1 MKYLVAALLGAL
13 LCTALWGRY
22 EANRAEGWR
31 DYAKRLEIAAQ
42 AATAAQ
48 KALREQERQ
57 EYADKASDADARY
70 LAALDRVRAAT
81 VRPVRADRVL
91 SSGGG
96 SALAVGSPSS
106 AGVSAPLPADPA
118 ASERDAALLGWAE
131 CSAYAVGA
139 MEWVRSV
146 GD

>member
-31 DYAKRLEIAAQ
+31 DYAKRLEIASQ
-42 AATAAQ
+42 AQ

-57 EYADKASDADARY
+57 EYADKADDADKRY
-70 LAALDRVRAAT
+70 VAALDRVRAAT
-81 VRPVRADRVL
+81 VRHVRADRVL
-91 SSGGG
+91 SSGGSG
-96 SALAVGSPSS
+96 ASSVGSTGNP
-106 AGVSAPLPADPA
+106 GVPAQVSADPA

-131 CSAYAVGA
+131 CSAYAVSA
-139 MEWVRSV
+139 FEWARSV